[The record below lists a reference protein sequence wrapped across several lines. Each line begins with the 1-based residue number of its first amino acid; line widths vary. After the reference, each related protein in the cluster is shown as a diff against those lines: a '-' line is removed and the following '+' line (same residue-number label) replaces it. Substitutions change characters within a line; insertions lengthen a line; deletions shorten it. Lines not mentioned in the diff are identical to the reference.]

1 MKKKK
6 FNLLLEIATL
16 CLCIAAI
23 AFGVYSAKSA
33 SLNVSGTIGFEAHNV
48 KATISAQI
56 RGDGVTGSTASADGT
71 PRTDYATIGNTV
83 NLTGTEITTQSLAL
97 TKFYFSDMGE
107 SGTPA
112 DIYLKIS
119 VTNNSAFNIKGYFD
133 VPNITGVTATIGEG
147 SSSYVKLGTTDSD
160 KSGDIVL
167 KLSLNKNSSG
177 DYDNLT
183 TEDNLN
189 LTMHLEKYEDYYVKS
204 ITESV
209 YNTTA
214 KAFETKT
221 TSRLCTQLGHGTKED
236 LNGAEFKQLEWYAF
250 AVKGLDTGKGYMYN
264 NKFYAVGGTETE
276 TESTLPD
283 RWYTLYDVNVNNDLT
298 ITVNGTN
305 KSLKGHQ
312 LWFIQQYTVGGGYRD
327 TGYYNYVTGK
337 MFNAEA
343 FSQTTANTYANGTTY
358 QSDIYKYLNNDTS
371 NKCDSRTSNN
381 TFILDTGIYYDKN
394 YSTICADSNKR
405 TVSETAKTKK
415 DSAEID
421 VTNNFTS
428 TFWLLNYTELGLA
441 YNKSLVQTSSGK
453 IVTNFS
459 IGKTDGVEA
468 DNAVYGA
475 SWWLRSP
482 HADFYFAA
490 NCVYYDGAFFA
501 ADANTPYVGVR
512 AAFQIQI

>member
-6 FNLLLEIATL
+6 INLLLEIATL

-23 AFGVYSAKSA
+23 AIGVYSAKTA

-56 RGDGVTGSTASADGT
+56 KGDGVIGSTVSADGT
-71 PRTDYATIGNTV
+71 PRTDYATIGSTV
-83 NLTGTEITTQSLAL
+83 TLTGTETTTQSLAL

-119 VTNNSAFNIKGYFD
+119 VTNNSAFNVKVYFD

-147 SSSYVKLGTTDSD
+147 SSYLKLGKATDSD
-160 KSGDIVL
+160 KSGNIVL

-177 DYDNLT
+177 DYDNLDT
-183 TEDNLN
+183 ADNLN

-209 YNTTA
+209 YNGS
-214 KAFETKT
+214 AFADVT

-236 LNGAEFKQLEWYAF
+236 LHGAEFKQLEWYAF
-250 AVKGLDTGKGYMYN
+250 AVKGLDTGKGYMLE
-264 NKFYAVGGTETE
+264 NKFYENGT
-276 TESTLPD
+276 SNGTLED
-283 RWYTLYDVNVNNDLT
+283 RWYTLYGVDVNNDLT

-312 LWFIQQYTVGGGYRD
+312 LWFIQQYTVGGGYMKD
-327 TGYYNYVTGK
+327 ANYNSTTGK
-337 MFNAEA
+337 MFNADD
-343 FSQTTANTYANGTTY
+343 SQTTANTYANGTTY
-358 QSDIYKYLNNDTS
+358 QSDIFKYLNNDTS
-371 NKCDSRTSNN
+371 NKCDSRTENN
-381 TFILDTGIYYDKN
+381 TFILDTGISYDKH
-394 YSTICADSNKR
+394 YKSTISADSNKR
-405 TVSETAKTKK
+405 AVNETAKTKNG
-415 DSAEID
+415 STEIT

-441 YNKSLVQTSSGK
+441 YNKSLGQNSSSEVVK
-453 IVTNFS
+453 NFS

-468 DNAVYGA
+468 DDTVYGA
-475 SWWLRSP
+475 LWWLRSP
-482 HADFYFAA
+482 GADHYGYAYYVDCGGRFH
-490 NCVYYDGAFFA
+490 YDGVSFSS
-501 ADANTPYVGVR
+501 GVR

>member
-6 FNLLLEIATL
+6 FNLLLEITTL

-23 AFGVYSAKSA
+23 AIGVYSAKNA

-56 RGDGVTGSTASADGT
+56 KGDGVTGITASADGT

-83 NLTGTEITTQSLAL
+83 NLTGTETTTQSLAL

-119 VTNNSAFNIKGYFD
+119 VTNNSAFNVKVYFD
-133 VPNITGVTATIGEG
+133 VPNITGITATIGEG
-147 SSSYVKLGTTDSD
+147 SSSYVKLGKATDSD
-160 KSGDIVL
+160 KSGNIVL

-183 TEDNLN
+183 TENNLN

-204 ITESV
+204 ITENV
-209 YNTTA
+209 YNGS
-214 KAFETKT
+214 AFADVT

-264 NKFYAVGGTETE
+264 NAFYENGTANG
-276 TESTLPD
+276 TLAD

-298 ITVNGTN
+298 IIVNGTN

-312 LWFIQQYTVGGGYRD
+312 LWFIQQYTVGGGYIKD
-327 TGYYNYVTGK
+327 TDYSNVTGK
-337 MFNAEA
+337 KFNADI
-343 FSQTTANTYANGTTY
+343 SQGNANTYGNAEY
-358 QSDIYKYLNNDTS
+358 QSDIYKYLSNDTT
-371 NKCDSRTSNN
+371 NKCDDRTENN
-381 TFILDTGIYYDKN
+381 TFILDTGISYDKH
-394 YSTICADSNKR
+394 YKSTISADKYKR
-405 TVSETAKTKK
+405 TVSETDKTKK
-415 DSAEID
+415 SGTEID

-441 YNKSLVQTSSGK
+441 YNKPLGQSDYGNV
-453 IVTNFS
+453 VNNFS

-468 DNAVYGA
+468 DGTVYGT

-482 HADFYFAA
+482 DADDCIFAHYVLSGGGFG
-490 NCVYYDGAFFA
+490 NDVVGDSS
-501 ADANTPYVGVR
+501 VGVR

>member
-1 MKKKK
+1 MKKRK
-6 FNLLLEIATL
+6 FNLLLQIATL

-23 AFGVYSAKSA
+23 AIGVYSAKNA

-56 RGDGVTGSTASADGT
+56 KGDGVTGSTVSADGT

-83 NLTGTEITTQSLAL
+83 TLTGTETTTQSLAL
-97 TKFYFSDMGE
+97 SKFYFSDMGE

-119 VTNNSAFNIKGYFD
+119 VTNNSAFNIKVYFD
-133 VPNITGVTATIGEG
+133 VPNITGVTATIVED

-160 KSGDIVL
+160 KSGNIVL

-177 DYDNLT
+177 DYDNLDT
-183 TEDNLN
+183 ANNLN

-209 YNTTA
+209 YNGS
-214 KAFETKT
+214 AFEPKT

-250 AVKGLDTGKGYMYN
+250 AVKGVDTGKGYMYN
-264 NKFYAVGGTETE
+264 NKFYEVGGSETE
-276 TESTLPD
+276 TESTLAD

-312 LWFIQQYTVGGGYRD
+312 LWFIQQYTVGGGYIKD
-327 TGYYNYVTGK
+327 ANIHFATGK
-337 MFNAEA
+337 KFNANY
-343 FSQTTANTYANGTTY
+343 SQITANTYANGTTY
-358 QSDIYKYLNNDTS
+358 QSDIYKYLNNDTT
-371 NKCDSRTSNN
+371 NKCDSRTENN
-381 TFILDTGIYYDKN
+381 TFILDTGINLDKN
-394 YSTICADSNKR
+394 YSTISANSNKR
-405 TVSETAKTKK
+405 AVNETAKTKNY
-415 DSAEID
+415 SSTEIT
-421 VTNNFTS
+421 VTNSFTS

-441 YNKSLVQTSSGK
+441 YNKPLGQSDYGNVVK
-453 IVTNFS
+453 NFS

-468 DNAVYGA
+468 DDTLCGA
-475 SWWLRSP
+475 FWWLRSP
-482 HADFYFAA
+482 DADDYYFAH
-490 NCVYYDGAFFA
+490 CVYYNGIFFNG
-501 ADANTPYVGVR
+501 DVSGSSVGVR

>member
-1 MKKKK
+1 MKKRK
-6 FNLLLEIATL
+6 FNLLLQIATL

-23 AFGVYSAKSA
+23 AIGVYSAKTA

-56 RGDGVTGSTASADGT
+56 KGDGVTGSTVSADGT

-83 NLTGTEITTQSLAL
+83 NLTGTETTTQSLAL

-119 VTNNSAFNIKGYFD
+119 VTNNSAFNIKVYFD

-160 KSGDIVL
+160 KSGNIVL

-183 TEDNLN
+183 TENNLN

-209 YNTTA
+209 YNTKT
-214 KAFETKT
+214 KAFEPKE

-264 NKFYAVGGTETE
+264 NAFYENGTANG
-276 TESTLPD
+276 TLAD

-298 ITVNGTN
+298 ITVNSTN

-312 LWFIQQYTVGGGYRD
+312 LWFIQQYTVGGGYMKD
-327 TGYYNYVTGK
+327 TSGSNFVTGK
-337 MFNAEA
+337 KFNADD
-343 FSQTTANTYANGTTY
+343 SQTTANTYANATY

-371 NKCDSRTSNN
+371 NKCDSRTENN
-381 TFILDTGIYYDKN
+381 TFILDTGINLDKN
-394 YSTICADSNKR
+394 YSTISAALNKR
-405 TVSETAKTKK
+405 VVNETAKTKK
-415 DSAEID
+415 GSTEIN
-421 VTNNFTS
+421 VTNNFAS

-441 YNKSLVQTSSGK
+441 YNKSLGQSNYCS
-453 IVTNFS
+453 IVKNFS
-459 IGKTDGVEA
+459 IGKTDGVTDMSMVLGVA
-468 DNAVYGA
+468 
-475 SWWLRSP
+475 WWLRSP
-482 HADFYFAA
+482 DAVNLQAL
-490 NCVYYDGAFFA
+490 CVNVTGPFSTMNVY
-501 ADANTPYVGVR
+501 TSVVGVR

>member
-1 MKKKK
+1 MKKRK
-6 FNLLLEIATL
+6 FNLLLEIATI
-16 CLCIAAI
+16 CLCVAAI
-23 AFGVYSAKSA
+23 AIGVYSAKNA

-56 RGDGVTGSTASADGT
+56 RGDGVTGSTVSADGT
-71 PRTDYATIGNTV
+71 PRIDYATIGNTV
-83 NLTGTEITTQSLAL
+83 NLTGTETTTQSLAL
-97 TKFYFSDMGE
+97 SKFYFSDMGE

-119 VTNNSAFNIKGYFD
+119 VTNNSAFNIKVYFD

-147 SSSYVKLGTTDSD
+147 YSSYLKLGKTTDSD
-160 KSGDIVL
+160 KSGNIVL
-167 KLSLNKNSSG
+167 KLSLNANDSG

-183 TEDNLN
+183 TENNLN

-209 YNTTA
+209 YNGTDFA
-214 KAFETKT
+214 DVT

-276 TESTLPD
+276 TESTLEN
-283 RWYTLYDVNVNNDLT
+283 RWYTLYDVNVNKDLT

-312 LWFIQQYTVGGGYRD
+312 LWFIQQYTVGGGYMKD
-327 TGYYNYVTGK
+327 AKYNYATGK
-337 MFNAEA
+337 MFNADY
-343 FSQTTANTYANGTTY
+343 SQTTANTYANGTY
-358 QSDIYKYLNNDTS
+358 QSDIYKYLNNDTT
-371 NKCDSRTSNN
+371 NKCDDRTENN
-381 TFILDTGIYYDKN
+381 TFILDTGISYDKH
-394 YSTICADSNKR
+394 YKSTISADTNKR
-405 TVSETAKTKK
+405 AVNETAKTKN
-415 DSAEID
+415 DSKTEID
-421 VTNNFTS
+421 VTNSFTS

-441 YNKSLVQTSSGK
+441 YNKSLGQADDSNVVK
-453 IVTNFS
+453 NFS

-468 DNAVYGA
+468 NNTVYGA
-475 SWWLRSP
+475 IWWLRSP
-482 HADFYFAA
+482 YAGNYYSAHFVGGYGGFYGTY
-490 NCVYYDGAFFA
+490 VYYSFI
-501 ADANTPYVGVR
+501 GVR

>member
-1 MKKKK
+1 MKKRK
-6 FNLLLEIATL
+6 FNLLLQIATL

-23 AFGVYSAKSA
+23 AFGVYSAKTA

-56 RGDGVTGSTASADGT
+56 KGDGVTGSTVSADGT

-83 NLTGTEITTQSLAL
+83 NLTGTETTTQSLAL

-119 VTNNSAFNIKGYFD
+119 VTNNSAFNIKVYFD
-133 VPNITGVTATIGEG
+133 VPNITGVTATIGED

-160 KSGDIVL
+160 KSGNIVL

-183 TEDNLN
+183 TENNLN

-209 YNTTA
+209 YNGS
-214 KAFETKT
+214 AFEPKT

-250 AVKGLDTGKGYMYN
+250 AVKGVDTGKGYMYN
-264 NKFYAVGGTETE
+264 NAFYENGTTNG
-276 TESTLPD
+276 TLAD

-327 TGYYNYVTGK
+327 TGYNNYVTGK
-337 MFNAEA
+337 MFNADA
-343 FSQTTANTYANGTTY
+343 SQTTANTYANGTIY
-358 QSDIYKYLNNDTS
+358 QSDIFKYLNNDTS

-394 YSTICADSNKR
+394 YSTISANSNKR
-405 TVSETAKTKK
+405 AVNETAKTKNG
-415 DSAEID
+415 STEIT

-428 TFWLLNYTELGLA
+428 TFWLLNYTELCLA
-441 YNKSLVQTSSGK
+441 YNKPLGQSDYGNVVK
-453 IVTNFS
+453 NFS

-468 DNAVYGA
+468 DDTLCGA
-475 SWWLRSP
+475 FWWLRSP
-482 HADFYFAA
+482 DADDYYFAH
-490 NCVYYDGAFFA
+490 CVYYNGIFFNG
-501 ADANTPYVGVR
+501 DVSGSSVGVR